1 MRAIKV
7 KETYKEWF
15 QTIATFT
22 LPSRTLKPL
31 SIAYVKDVYLG
42 ISAKNCSR
50 DKRGQSETRKH
61 LQSLEQKM
69 LSIKNV

>member
-15 QTIATFT
+15 KTVATFT
-22 LPSRTLKPL
+22 LPSRTLKSL
-31 SIAYVKDVYLG
+31 SIEIVKDVYLG
-42 ISAKNCSR
+42 INGKNVPR
-50 DKRGQSETRKH
+50 DKRRQSETRAH

-69 LSIKNV
+69 LSI